1 MREEGTAD
9 MGRYID
15 TGNREWLN
23 ADKITSLHIE
33 ERRPRDEAV
42 YNVVAILDGATW
54 DAERDAWSAAVVIRL
69 DDTANGDAPWRADLA
84 VGLIRH
90 LVAWLTTVDRGV
102 YNVTDAAAEVEER
115 ALAELPP
122 PT

>member
-1 MREEGTAD
+1 

-33 ERRPRDEAV
+33 ERRPRNEAV
-42 YNVVAILDGATW
+42 YNVVAVLDGATW
-54 DAERDAWSAAVVIRL
+54 DAGRNAWDAGVVIRL
-69 DDTANGDAPWRADLA
+69 DDPADGNEPFRSDVA

-90 LVAWLTTVDRGV
+90 LVAWLTTSESGIYSVP
-102 YNVTDAAAEVEER
+102 DAAAEVEQR

-122 PT
+122 TT

>member
-1 MREEGTAD
+1 

-42 YNVVAILDGATW
+42 YNVVAVLDGATW
-54 DAERDAWSAAVVIRL
+54 DAGRNAWDAGVVIRL
-69 DDTANGDAPWRADLA
+69 DDPADGNEPFRSDVA

-90 LVAWLTTVDRGV
+90 LVAWLTTSESGIYSVP
-102 YNVTDAAAEVEER
+102 DAAAEVEAR